1 MYWNTHILM
10 EMEKYS
16 SLKMCA
22 HICALKSLVLGA
34 TGCGHIHLCF
44 DDFLC
49 CAFLSTAADIPI
61 LLYAVVLHISFHVHT
76 ISQYDLNLVPAKV
89 ILDSFWS
96 QSTVCFIEL

>member
-1 MYWNTHILM
+1 
-10 EMEKYS
+10 
-16 SLKMCA
+16 MCA

-34 TGCGHIHLCF
+34 SGCGHIHFCF
-44 DDFLC
+44 VDFLC

-96 QSTVCFIEL
+96 QSAVCFIEL